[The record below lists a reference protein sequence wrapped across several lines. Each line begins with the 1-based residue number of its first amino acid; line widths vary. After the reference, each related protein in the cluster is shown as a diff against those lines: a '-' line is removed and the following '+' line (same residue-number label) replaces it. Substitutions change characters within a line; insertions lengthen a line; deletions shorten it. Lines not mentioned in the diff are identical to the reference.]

1 MINFYDFQKTS
12 KSFFLAPNN
21 LRFYASMVDPTVSI
35 NSRVI
40 HVGAG
45 TANARFLTVPLA
57 GPSELTMDTVIRIT
71 VGLKPK
77 RVDSD
82 PYIGISDGTT
92 VNEFQI
98 VDTGNY
104 GSFSPC
110 RLINGV
116 HENTRVP
123 TSTPPY
129 SEVTLTFM
137 PYRRYG
143 TCRTAQNGGYVNAG
157 TFNAQLD
164 ITKGLS
170 LVVKREHAGE
180 VYDFYYFQVEI
191 MTNRN

>member
-1 MINFYDFQKTS
+1 MT
-12 KSFFLAPNN
+12 PNN
-21 LRFYASMVDPTVSI
+21 LRFYASMMGPTVSI

-45 TANARFLTVPLA
+45 TANARFLTVPLT
-57 GPSELTMDTVIRIT
+57 GSSELTMDSVIRVT

-82 PYIGISDGTT
+82 PLIGLSDGTT
-92 VNEFQI
+92 VNEFI
-98 VDTGNY
+98 IHDATNY
-104 GSFSPC
+104 ASLSPC
-110 RLINGV
+110 YIVNGV
-116 HENTRVP
+116 QEDVRIP
-123 TSTPPY
+123 RSTPPY
-129 SEVTLTFM
+129 SEVTLTFQ

-170 LVVKREHAGE
+170 LVIRRNNAAE